1 MPNKT
6 GTRGKYNMALMKD
19 ENGQLWDVDLNGKK
33 RTPHFGQEVGE
44 ELISNLPMAMRF
56 TKTLCKGIDA
66 ASTTISTK
74 IANKILDEEE
84 LQELETAREKAK
96 TKQMAEQ
103 SKAGTGVIGDFMQI
117 AKVGQVNSANQKAI
131 AKHFIN
137 KIVGKKSNP

>member
-1 MPNKT
+1 
-6 GTRGKYNMALMKD
+6 
-19 ENGQLWDVDLNGKK
+19 
-33 RTPHFGQEVGE
+33 
-44 ELISNLPMAMRF
+44 MAMRF

-103 SKAGTGVIGDFMQI
+103 SKAGNGVIGDFMQI